1 MAAASLPWTLGG
13 KDSINT
19 VAKEYEIRADYDKE
33 TIVIYQA
40 YSSAIADP
48 ALREQ
53 RFVSPFSF
61 HRMTWIKPSFLWLMN
76 RSNWGQK
83 SGQQKTLA
91 VRIKRTGWEKALSLG
106 VLTHPEQSVYP
117 NPTEWDMQFKDAH
130 VHIQWDTERSLRGA
144 GLNQYSIQVGISRH
158 LIREFVEQ
166 WIVSIQ
172 DLSPTV
178 SKIHQF
184 LKTGNEKNA
193 KRLLPLERVYP
204 VDPQVG
210 KQILIS

>member
-1 MAAASLPWTLGG
+1 
-13 KDSINT
+13 
-19 VAKEYEIRADYDKE
+19 
-33 TIVIYQA
+33 
-40 YSSAIADP
+40 
-48 ALREQ
+48 
-53 RFVSPFSF
+53 
-61 HRMTWIKPSFLWLMN
+61 MN